1 MRPLR
6 VLCFTTGTENE
17 PSARFRV
24 HQLLPELAE
33 RGIAVTAL
41 PLVGDRTL
49 EIEYG
54 VRTVPTP
61 VRAGLAAARLP
72 VRVSRRA
79 LSLATANRWDALW
92 IQKEVLPFGLWRAL
106 DRIRVPVVYDF
117 DDAIY
122 AKRDRGGALRRVSE
136 RVMRR
141 DRALPAQ
148 LARCDRVVAGNAFL
162 ASYARQHSTAVEVV
176 PSVVSARALSKPL
189 DRRND
194 PPVIGWYGAPSGAP
208 YLAAIRGALQ
218 RLAEEERFVLRV
230 MGLRHFECPGVEI
243 VCEPFRRLDPEEEW
257 QMLSSCDV
265 GIMPLPESVW
275 AEGKCA
281 LKAIQYM
288 ACGLPVVASP
298 IGVTREVLDHGR
310 AGLLAADENAWWNQ
324 LRRLLRDPRLAH
336 RLAIA
341 GRKRML
347 AHYSVPVA
355 AERWAAIFRELCS
368 PSWAARRA
376 APRSS
381 AASTA
386 AAVLSSAASPSS
398 DRAP

>member
-1 MRPLR
+1 
-6 VLCFTTGTENE
+6 
-17 PSARFRV
+17 
-24 HQLLPELAE
+24 
-33 RGIAVTAL
+33 
-41 PLVGDRTL
+41 
-49 EIEYG
+49 
-54 VRTVPTP
+54 
-61 VRAGLAAARLP
+61 
-72 VRVSRRA
+72 
-79 LSLATANRWDALW
+79 
-92 IQKEVLPFGLWRAL
+92 
-106 DRIRVPVVYDF
+106 
-117 DDAIY
+117 
-122 AKRDRGGALRRVSE
+122 
-136 RVMRR
+136 
-141 DRALPAQ
+141 
-148 LARCDRVVAGNAFL
+148 
-162 ASYARQHSTAVEVV
+162 
-176 PSVVSARALSKPL
+176 
-189 DRRND
+189 
-194 PPVIGWYGAPSGAP
+194 
-208 YLAAIRGALQ
+208 
-218 RLAEEERFVLRV
+218 
-230 MGLRHFECPGVEI
+230 
-243 VCEPFRRLDPEEEW
+243 
-257 QMLSSCDV
+257 
-265 GIMPLPESVW
+265 MPLPESVW